1 MCAFYTFF
9 VEMSS
14 KTAAEENDFAMPLE
28 DMAAGVA

>member
-1 MCAFYTFF
+1 MLFTLFF

-28 DMAAGVA
+28 DVADGVA